1 MRAMAI
7 HKIQINDFISDDYEL
22 IAIHSS
28 LEDYKLAY
36 SLNVVLGIQLSK
48 SLSYVEIAIPEGKS
62 AFSNYIFDDKKNDI
76 VWTLIENK
84 ATIINSNKQ
93 TSSLFEQIDITVFL
107 LPEFKKTD
115 YLLKIENIDY
125 GFESESIIEKIQEI
139 KNVTTAYTI
148 DITNLKSKNNLIF

>member
-1 MRAMAI
+1 MAI

-22 IAIHSS
+22 IALHSS

-36 SLNVVLGIQLSK
+36 CLNRELGLQLQK
-48 SLSYVEIAIPEGKS
+48 NDNYVEIAIPEGKS
-62 AFSNYIFDDKKNDI
+62 AFSNYIFDDENNDV

-84 ATIINSNKQ
+84 TTIINSNKQ
-93 TSSLFEQIDITVFL
+93 TTSLFEQVDITVFL
-107 LPEFKKTD
+107 LPEFKKAD
-115 YLLKIENIDY
+115 YLIKIENIDY
-125 GFESESIIEKIQEI
+125 GFDSESIVDKIQEI

>member
-1 MRAMAI
+1 MAI

-36 SLNVVLGIQLSK
+36 SLNVVLGVQLSK
-48 SLSYVEIAIPEGKS
+48 NLSYVEIAIPEGKS
-62 AFSNYIFDDKKNDI
+62 AFINYIFDDKKNDI

-107 LPEFKKTD
+107 LPEFKKAD

-125 GFESESIIEKIQEI
+125 GFEAESIIEKIQEI